1 MTKILGIDTGTN
13 SLGWAIVDKTADNY
27 NLLDKGVNIFQEG
40 VKIEKGIESSK
51 AAERTEHR
59 ATRVRYYRIK
69 LRKIRLLRIL
79 SDNHLCPPLSQE
91 ELSIWRLK
99 KIYPK
104 NELFMQ
110 WQRTDDDTEKT
121 PYAYRHKCIH
131 EKLDLSDVTDRYI
144 LGRAFYHIIQRRGF
158 LSNRKEQGGED
169 SGKVKE
175 GISTLTQEM
184 NEAGYEYLGD
194 YFYAL
199 YNKGEKIR
207 KHYTAR
213 NEHFLSEF
221 KAICEKQDLEKELGS
236 EVVRNIEKAIFDQR
250 PLKSQ
255 KGQVGKCV
263 FEKNKTKC
271 PSSHPM
277 YEEFRMLTFI
287 NNIKIKTP
295 NDDVLRPL
303 NTGEREKIM
312 PLFFRK
318 SKKQFNFLCFNAYNY
333 SRLII
338 GKNAYQDY
346 LSCKDNVEKL
356 NTKNPNL
363 HRTLEANGFI
373 VTDENDE
380 QKKYLSSVQERK
392 FSKDVYHIIVNPTMD
407 CNLKCWYC
415 YESHIEKSHMTSEMV
430 AAIILHI
437 KEKITKEPFKKLILS
452 FFGGEP
458 LLQKNIVFSLIESIY
473 ELSKTHGFYLATSF
487 TTNGTLIDKD
497 FVAKLSPYEP
507 SFQITLDGWQNIHDK
522 VRKYKV
528 NGNGTY
534 SQILSAI
541 KLIQQDSPKSEILVR
556 INVSNRTLDSLTN
569 IANELAEIKQNNNLK
584 IMVSKV
590 WQVNAEKL
598 DEKKILDF
606 VLQCQ
611 TNKIQCSY
619 LATSKYTYGCYADN
633 YNQVVINYDGN
644 IYKCTART
652 FSSENSYGL
661 ITSEGQLEWNEMKL
675 QDRLNLELPYRCQ
688 ICNFL
693 PACPKPCSQKLLEKG
708 ENLPCILNK
717 KYGKE
722 NYIIEDF
729 YNFLIESNNEK

>member
-1 MTKILGIDTGTN
+1 MKY
-13 SLGWAIVDKTADNY
+13 SQY
-27 NLLDKGVNIFQEG
+27 NHFV
-40 VKIEKGIESSK
+40 
-51 AAERTEHR
+51 
-59 ATRVRYYRIK
+59 
-69 LRKIRLLRIL
+69 
-79 SDNHLCPPLSQE
+79 
-91 ELSIWRLK
+91 
-99 KIYPK
+99 
-104 NELFMQ
+104 
-110 WQRTDDDTEKT
+110 
-121 PYAYRHKCIH
+121 
-131 EKLDLSDVTDRYI
+131 
-144 LGRAFYHIIQRRGF
+144 
-158 LSNRKEQGGED
+158 
-169 SGKVKE
+169 
-175 GISTLTQEM
+175 EM
-184 NEAGYEYLGD
+184 EN
-194 YFYAL
+194 
-199 YNKGEKIR
+199 
-207 KHYTAR
+207 
-213 NEHFLSEF
+213 
-221 KAICEKQDLEKELGS
+221 
-236 EVVRNIEKAIFDQR
+236 VV
-250 PLKSQ
+250 
-255 KGQVGKCV
+255 
-263 FEKNKTKC
+263 
-271 PSSHPM
+271 
-277 YEEFRMLTFI
+277 
-287 NNIKIKTP
+287 
-295 NDDVLRPL
+295 
-303 NTGEREKIM
+303 
-312 PLFFRK
+312 
-318 SKKQFNFLCFNAYNY
+318 LCFNAYNY

-392 FSKDVYHIIVNPTMD
+392 FSKDIYHIIVNPTMD

-473 ELSKTHGFYLATSF
+473 ELSKIHGFYLATSF

-675 QDRLNLELPYRCQ
+675 QDRLNLELPSRCQ

-693 PACPKPCSQKLLEKG
+693 PACPKPCSQKLLEK
-708 ENLPCILNK
+708 EKIYLAYLTRNMVRKIIL
-717 KYGKE
+717 
-722 NYIIEDF
+722 
-729 YNFLIESNNEK
+729 

>member
-1 MTKILGIDTGTN
+1 MRG
-13 SLGWAIVDKTADNY
+13 
-27 NLLDKGVNIFQEG
+27 NIFDIKRYAIHDG
-40 VKIEKGIESSK
+40 PGIRTTVFLKGCRLHCRWCHNPESQAVGTVSMK
-51 AAERTEHR
+51 Q
-59 ATRVRYYRIK
+59 VRK
-69 LRKIRLLRIL
+69 LGDREFEEIRKVG
-79 SDNHLCPPLSQE
+79 
-91 ELSIWRLK
+91 
-99 KIYPK
+99 Y
-104 NELFMQ
+104 
-110 WQRTDDDTEKT
+110 
-121 PYAYRHKCIH
+121 
-131 EKLDLSDVTDRYI
+131 
-144 LGRAFYHIIQRRGF
+144 
-158 LSNRKEQGGED
+158 
-169 SGKVKE
+169 
-175 GISTLTQEM
+175 GISV
-184 NEAGYEYLGD
+184 D
-194 YFYAL
+194 
-199 YNKGEKIR
+199 
-207 KHYTAR
+207 
-213 NEHFLSEF
+213 
-221 KAICEKQDLEKELGS
+221 ELV
-236 EVVRNIEKAIFDQR
+236 EEIAKDA
-250 PLKSQ
+250 
-255 KGQVGKCV
+255 V
-263 FEKNKTKC
+263 FF
-271 PSSHPM
+271 
-277 YEEFRMLTFI
+277 EESGGGVTF
-287 NNIKIKTP
+287 
-295 NDDVLRPL
+295 
-303 NTGEREKIM
+303 
-312 PLFFRK
+312 
-318 SKKQFNFLCFNAYNY
+318 S
-333 SRLII
+333 
-338 GKNAYQDY
+338 
-346 LSCKDNVEKL
+346 
-356 NTKNPNL
+356 
-363 HRTLEANGFI
+363 
-373 VTDENDE
+373 
-380 QKKYLSSVQERK
+380 
-392 FSKDVYHIIVNPTMD
+392 
-407 CNLKCWYC
+407 
-415 YESHIEKSHMTSEMV
+415 
-430 AAIILHI
+430 
-437 KEKITKEPFKKLILS
+437 
-452 FFGGEP
+452 GGEP

-473 ELSKTHGFYLATSF
+473 ELSKIHGFYLATSF

-675 QDRLNLELPYRCQ
+675 QDRLNLELPSRCQ

-729 YNFLIESNNEK
+729 YNFLIERNNEK

>member
-1 MTKILGIDTGTN
+1 M
-13 SLGWAIVDKTADNY
+13 
-27 NLLDKGVNIFQEG
+27 
-40 VKIEKGIESSK
+40 
-51 AAERTEHR
+51 
-59 ATRVRYYRIK
+59 
-69 LRKIRLLRIL
+69 
-79 SDNHLCPPLSQE
+79 
-91 ELSIWRLK
+91 
-99 KIYPK
+99 
-104 NELFMQ
+104 
-110 WQRTDDDTEKT
+110 
-121 PYAYRHKCIH
+121 
-131 EKLDLSDVTDRYI
+131 
-144 LGRAFYHIIQRRGF
+144 
-158 LSNRKEQGGED
+158 
-169 SGKVKE
+169 
-175 GISTLTQEM
+175 
-184 NEAGYEYLGD
+184 
-194 YFYAL
+194 
-199 YNKGEKIR
+199 
-207 KHYTAR
+207 
-213 NEHFLSEF
+213 
-221 KAICEKQDLEKELGS
+221 
-236 EVVRNIEKAIFDQR
+236 
-250 PLKSQ
+250 
-255 KGQVGKCV
+255 
-263 FEKNKTKC
+263 
-271 PSSHPM
+271 
-277 YEEFRMLTFI
+277 
-287 NNIKIKTP
+287 
-295 NDDVLRPL
+295 
-303 NTGEREKIM
+303 
-312 PLFFRK
+312 
-318 SKKQFNFLCFNAYNY
+318 
-333 SRLII
+333 
-338 GKNAYQDY
+338 
-346 LSCKDNVEKL
+346 
-356 NTKNPNL
+356 
-363 HRTLEANGFI
+363 
-373 VTDENDE
+373 
-380 QKKYLSSVQERK
+380 
-392 FSKDVYHIIVNPTMD
+392 
-407 CNLKCWYC
+407 
-415 YESHIEKSHMTSEMV
+415 
-430 AAIILHI
+430 
-437 KEKITKEPFKKLILS
+437 
-452 FFGGEP
+452 
-458 LLQKNIVFSLIESIY
+458 
-473 ELSKTHGFYLATSF
+473 ATSF
-487 TTNGTLIDKD
+487 TANGTLIDKD

-675 QDRLNLELPYRCQ
+675 QDRLNLELPSRCQ

-729 YNFLIESNNEK
+729 YNFLIERNNEK